1 MLLALALAFLTS
13 VIAIP
18 QPLPIPSD
26 ANRNHRDLRYV
37 PFHTRDQADDQPKP
51 PRELAGPRQPS
62 SMTPLAEVVVG

>member
-26 ANRNHRDLRYV
+26 AMPTV
-37 PFHTRDQADDQPKP
+37 TTAIFGMFPFTLLIKLMISQNLQ
-51 PRELAGPRQPS
+51 EN
-62 SMTPLAEVVVG
+62 